1 MFIGYDPSSKGY
13 KLYNP
18 SIEKVII
25 SRDVEFDKKGL
36 WDWSTQ
42 KEKYDFFPLS
52 EEEERRN
59 EVHEGPVTPPPSP
72 IASSSSSLLEG
83 SFCERPK
90 KMRSLQDIYDSTEVI
105 DNVTLFFCLLIVKL

>member
-18 SIEKVII
+18 SIEKVIV

-42 KEKYDFFPLS
+42 KEQG
-52 EEEERRN
+52 N
-59 EVHEGPVTPPPSP
+59 EVHEEPITPPPSP
-72 IASSSSSLLEG
+72 IASTPIHESPSSSSLLEG

-90 KMRSLQDIYDSTEVI
+90 KLRKLQDIYDSTEVT